1 MKRRGFTLIE
11 LLVTIAVMVI
21 LATVA
26 VPSFQRQMASNRIV
40 ADYNELLGGLTLA
53 RSEAIK
59 RRTKVAFSLT
69 GTSPW
74 GYSVSV
80 VDGESEIIRKRHGRD
95 DSISIGTTASDDDD
109 GFMITFDVLGKPLS
123 DDNCPTACRI
133 TLTST
138 YSGINDR
145 ALEVS
150 AQGRV
155 GKWEEPDE

>member
-59 RRTKVAFSLT
+59 RRTEVTFSLT
-69 GTSPW
+69 GTSLW
-74 GYSVSV
+74 GYNIS
-80 VDGESEIIRKRHGRD
+80 VDGVDESIRIRSGRDKSISLTDTLSD
-95 DSISIGTTASDDDD
+95 DSI
-109 GFMITFDVLGKPLS
+109 TFGALGKPLS
-123 DDNCPTACRI
+123 DDNCPEACRI
-133 TLTST
+133 TLIST
-138 YSGINDR
+138 YDGIDDR

-155 GKWEEPDE
+155 GKWEDDEDE